1 MSGCWGTPVPLGGN
15 GGRPP
20 VPTGAV
26 PAGTEYEAEAD
37 AECVTPAETV
47 LLEMLNEKEELLPVG
62 TGLRQKSLS
71 HQVYLPPSVA
81 LQADEI
87 HVST

>member
-1 MSGCWGTPVPLGGN
+1 MPE
-15 GGRPP
+15 
-20 VPTGAV
+20 
-26 PAGTEYEAEAD
+26 GTEYEAEAD
-37 AECVTPAETV
+37 AICVALAEMV
-47 LLEMLNEKEELLPVG
+47 LLDMPNEKEELLPVG

-71 HQVYLPPSVA
+71 HQAYLPLSVA